1 MLEIFYLSAL
11 IKAVMMPPG
20 ELGRSHLPRWQ
31 PDLYWQILIRTVQ
44 NSAVQWGGV
53 HCTGLDCTD
62 LTTTTQSDTAQFSLW
77 WRVRQTMLCN
87 SKNSIMHDLVLTW
100 LLFRGKTGNILN
112 SEECHASRGDF
123 VLWFRRTNN
132 DAQGVHCFT
141 ASRNFNRKL
150 VEFLPF
156 SHQSFRLLTRLELL
170 VALPTIG
177 TSSHTRHT
185 ISAELGRIFVIFIVF
200 FTWGMF
206 D

>member
-62 LTTTTQSDTAQFSLW
+62 LTTTNTTQSDTAQFSLW

-141 ASRNFNRKL
+141 ASRNLNRKL

-156 SHQSFRLLTRLELL
+156 SHQSFRLLTRLVARLL
-170 VALPTIG
+170 
-177 TSSHTRHT
+177 
-185 ISAELGRIFVIFIVF
+185 AEPGRIFVIFIVF